1 MVVFTSQSCACLLTL
16 QPDVNQVKQ
25 REAAFAAS
33 GEKEAARAVARSCDD
48 FLRQMGYREYSRYL
62 SFHFPFTHERSL
74 LEHLRACPWKWNQ
87 SHFKVCCTSAS
98 CHTLSSSVCEAI
110 PLREAVPLRA

>member
-1 MVVFTSQSCACLLTL
+1 MPSSGLLWPSGTKSGHHLHVLSCAHDPSLKLAI
-16 QPDVNQVKQ
+16 QVKQ

-33 GEKEAARAVARSCDD
+33 GEKEAARAVSRSCDD
-48 FLRQMGYREYSRYL
+48 YLRQMGYREYSRYL

-87 SHFKVCCTSAS
+87 SHFKVC
-98 CHTLSSSVCEAI
+98 HQLPRRL
-110 PLREAVPLRA
+110 PLA